1 MVLETITEKTNGNA
15 PLDSVL
21 EGLLSLRSPALPL
34 MPGPMV
40 ILRREN
46 MEQVTVPVTNTSGN
60 GGVEQSGGPVS
71 ASAPILMTTAPADA
85 GLAQA
90 FRQSDATTA
99 DRDQNCYLF
108 KDPSILAAPFPPP
121 FPPPLPPAPSSFP
134 TATFP
139 RPALPRQTQPTFLPH
154 PEPAS
159 PIQITVL
166 PSRNMKRTNTDVED
180 PCPSPR
186 PPPHS
191 PFFSSPP
198 PRLPPFS
205 ATPHSHFHGHSI
217 APDNAAFMTHA
228 AAGAAESG
236 KIQAEKLLV
245 SIPTESLDPSSV
257 IASDPA
263 QARRLALT
271 AARAASISTSL
282 REGGGEEGDE
292 GEEAGSR
299 QIINQQVALVP
310 SQTSTILSQNQESR
324 VKNLEKIPPEA
335 VRALEATLSA
345 IPAWGVRITKEK
357 LEALGGRVLGSPVLM
372 EGERSEQVVDYAPK
386 NYHIQCRHCGKNFLG
401 KNALR

>member
-1 MVLETITEKTNGNA
+1 
-15 PLDSVL
+15 
-21 EGLLSLRSPALPL
+21 
-34 MPGPMV
+34 
-40 ILRREN
+40 
-46 MEQVTVPVTNTSGN
+46 
-60 GGVEQSGGPVS
+60 
-71 ASAPILMTTAPADA
+71 
-85 GLAQA
+85 
-90 FRQSDATTA
+90 
-99 DRDQNCYLF
+99 
-108 KDPSILAAPFPPP
+108 
-121 FPPPLPPAPSSFP
+121 
-134 TATFP
+134 
-139 RPALPRQTQPTFLPH
+139 
-154 PEPAS
+154 
-159 PIQITVL
+159 
-166 PSRNMKRTNTDVED
+166 
-180 PCPSPR
+180 
-186 PPPHS
+186 
-191 PFFSSPP
+191 
-198 PRLPPFS
+198 
-205 ATPHSHFHGHSI
+205 
-217 APDNAAFMTHA
+217 MTHA

-282 REGGGEEGDE
+282 RESGGEEGEE

-401 KNALR
+401 KNALK